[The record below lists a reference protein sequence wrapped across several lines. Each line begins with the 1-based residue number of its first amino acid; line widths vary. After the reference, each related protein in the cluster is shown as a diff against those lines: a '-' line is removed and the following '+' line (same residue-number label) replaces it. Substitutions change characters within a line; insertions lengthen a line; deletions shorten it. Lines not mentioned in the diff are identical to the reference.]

1 MANDL
6 RFAARILIRKG
17 NIEAA
22 HRVLE
27 RVYSQAT
34 AEQIDLQVFL
44 VLVGRALA
52 YSLNH
57 LIASGSPCI
66 GTAKYRHCKFYNLL

>member
-1 MANDL
+1 MSFFLLWLYSVIFRGMANNGL
-6 RFAARILIRKG
+6 RCAARILIRKG

-27 RVYSQAT
+27 RVYSEAT

-44 VLVGRALA
+44 AFGQPSTSR
-52 YSLNH
+52 
-57 LIASGSPCI
+57 
-66 GTAKYRHCKFYNLL
+66 